1 MRRSC
6 RSPISISRPPYGWQ
20 VTDEETVEDQL
31 AVIAHGLLTPM
42 AEVVGAS
49 TRLKRAVASGD
60 DFDPTPILD
69 VVIDE
74 SRRVIDVLRD
84 LVRSGDPTI
93 VAALDALREES
104 T

>member
-1 MRRSC
+1 M
-6 RSPISISRPPYGWQ
+6 
-20 VTDEETVEDQL
+20 VDDQL
-31 AVIAHGLLTPM
+31 AVIAHGLLKPM
-42 AEVVGAS
+42 ADVVRAS
-49 TRLKRAVASGD
+49 TRLKRAVASGG

-84 LVRSGDPTI
+84 LVRSGDPEI
-93 VAALDALREES
+93 VAALDALREEP